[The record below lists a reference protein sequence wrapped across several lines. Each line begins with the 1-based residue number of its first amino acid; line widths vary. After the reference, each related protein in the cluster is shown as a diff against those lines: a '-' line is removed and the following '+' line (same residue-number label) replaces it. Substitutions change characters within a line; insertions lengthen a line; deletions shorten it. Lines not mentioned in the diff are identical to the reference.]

1 MKPKDNHPIEMPV
14 DLFEREYAD
23 EITWQTEALLGDA
36 KDGSEDGIYSE
47 SEYDQAYE
55 QAILLV
61 AEDQGIDLI

>member
-36 KDGSEDGIYSE
+36 KDGSEDGVYSE

-61 AEDQGIDLI
+61 AEGEGIDLI